1 MMLHENKTSKWMLG
15 TNALHTYYYNYY
27 YFDLYLQMM
36 HCLLSNKIL
45 WYMLKCTE
53 YINDKLHTI
62 GIC

>member
-1 MMLHENKTSKWMLG
+1 MLG